1 MDFEL
6 SFEQAG
12 LQDTLRSYLG
22 KHCTKAYL
30 DEVEG
35 AGRYPEEIFQ
45 GLAELGFLGVGVPEE
60 FGGGGGEMLELALTC
75 EVIGEFGGSM
85 VMTYVPT
92 AVFGNQTLLGDVSQE
107 LRGRFLPRMVRGE
120 IRTAFALTEPDA
132 GSDAGALRTRA
143 SPSDDGS
150 AWLLHGSKIW
160 STGAIDADYLVLSAR
175 TGSLEDRSAGITVF
189 LVDTKA
195 PGLTMRAIPK
205 LGAHAVASCEVW
217 LEGVRVPTENV
228 VGEVD
233 HGWRALRRALDAE
246 RIAVAA
252 ICTGSAQRCLDL
264 ALGYGLERHQ
274 FGRPVASFQV
284 MSHMLAEMAT
294 ETAAARLLAYRAA
307 WAMDRP
313 GDASMTAAMAKAFAT
328 EVNTRTV
335 SRAMQ
340 MFGGYSY
347 SPEFEIERYYRE
359 AKLYEIAGGA
369 TQILRNI
376 IAQHLGVPSFESVAT
391 RPPEHVAAI
400 NLTLD
405 VK

>member
-6 SFEQAG
+6 NFEQTA
-12 LQDTLRSYLG
+12 LQETLRSYLH
-22 KHCTKAYL
+22 KHCTKEYL
-30 DEVEG
+30 DEVES
-35 AGRYPEEIFQ
+35 AGRYPQEIFD
-45 GLAELGFLGVGVPEE
+45 GLGELGFLGVGVPEE
-60 FGGGGGEMLELALTC
+60 LGGGGGNMLELALTC

-92 AVFGNQTLLGDVSQE
+92 AVFGNQTLMGDVSPE
-107 LRGRFLPRMVRGE
+107 LRERFLPRMVKGE
-120 IRTAFALTEPDA
+120 LRTAFALTEPDA

-143 SPSDDGS
+143 VPSDDRDE
-150 AWLLHGSKIW
+150 WILDGSKIW
-160 STGAIDADYLVLSAR
+160 STGAMDADYLVLSAR
-175 TGSLEDRSAGITVF
+175 TGSLEERSGGITVF

-195 PGLTMRAIPK
+195 AGLTMRPIPK

-217 LEGVRVPTENV
+217 LDGVRVPADHV
-228 VGEVD
+228 VGEVGR
-233 HGWRALRRALDAE
+233 GWRALRRALDAE

-294 ETAAARLLAYRAA
+294 ETAAARLLAYQAA
-307 WAMDRP
+307 WTMDRG
-313 GDASMTAAMAKAFAT
+313 GDATMTASMAKAFAT
-328 EVNTRTV
+328 EANTRTV

-347 SPEFEIERYYRE
+347 SREFEIERYYRE

-376 IAQHLGVPSFESVAT
+376 IAGHLGVPSYESVTALAGE
-391 RPPEHVAAI
+391 RIGAA
-400 NLTLD
+400 
-405 VK
+405 